1 MYTIDGGV
9 GSAQSPFYVG
19 NITSVGTSDRTV
31 TTFQQMYQKESSAH
45 GSYKDNDW
53 VGEIQNQYGD
63 INFNGISDIWDYY
76 HTYLSSFKQIQST
89 QAAVEANQ
97 EAYDATKA
105 SYDNGVSSI
114 TDLLN
119 AQSRLS
125 QARQQFVLAESTLA
139 SSIARLAHATGAL
152 LANTEAQPDLPAIPA
167 PQPDAD

>member
-1 MYTIDGGV
+1 MGGRITEHGDNQNGI
-9 GSAQSPFYVG
+9 GSLFEGFARKYELISSKAQERVAA
-19 NITSVGTSDRTV
+19 
-31 TTFQQMYQKESSAH
+31 QQLKAA
-45 GSYKDNDW
+45 
-53 VGEIQNQYGD
+53 EIQ
-63 INFNGISDIWDYY
+63 IISDIWDYY